1 VLTWRYGHA
10 TTLTVVV
17 KLVHSISRS
26 MPLCFS
32 RWFAN
37 TPSRR
42 FAHTPISR
50 YASGSFYVFYVH
62 ARFYSYTVTRVSAD
76 MPYLYLFTSLPVLR
90 GLLITCL
97 LSCVPR
103 QPRLNGGRVLS
114 LHDEL
119 LFHRSRE
126 LLRDTLGFIRSQSYH
141 TYSPMSKPPSL
152 RYVFNVTAV

>member
-1 VLTWRYGHA
+1 MRVF
-10 TTLTVVV
+10 TL
-17 KLVHSISRS
+17 
-26 MPLCFS
+26 
-32 RWFAN
+32 
-37 TPSRR
+37 
-42 FAHTPISR
+42 HT
-50 YASGSFYVFYVH
+50 FYC
-62 ARFYSYTVTRVSAD
+62 VSAD
-76 MPYLYLFTSLPVLR
+76 MPYVYLFTSLPVLR

-141 TYSPMSKPPSL
+141 TYSPMSTPPSL